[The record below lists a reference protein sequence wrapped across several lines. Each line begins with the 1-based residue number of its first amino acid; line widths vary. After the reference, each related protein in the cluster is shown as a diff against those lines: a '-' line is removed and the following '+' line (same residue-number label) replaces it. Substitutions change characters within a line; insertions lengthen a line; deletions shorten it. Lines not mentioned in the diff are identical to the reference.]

1 VFDRIIIVCLVGA
14 SAIAIAHS
22 GNALFAIAR
31 RYELQSNAKFNEQLI
46 EQVQRERAANANR

>member
-1 VFDRIIIVCLVGA
+1 MFDRIIIVCLVGA
-14 SAIAIAHS
+14 AAIAIAHS

-46 EQVQRERAANANR
+46 EQVQRERAANAKR